1 MAYDKAER
9 ERKELNKK
17 LIKRTFK
24 SVMKEKRD
32 MFREKMSS
40 LFQRG
45 DKE

>member
-24 SVMKEKRD
+24 SVMKEKQT
-32 MFREKMSS
+32 MFREKIAS

-45 DKE
+45 DK

>member
-32 MFREKMSS
+32 MFRAKVAS
-40 LFQRG
+40 LFHRG
-45 DKE
+45 DK

>member
-1 MAYDKAER
+1 MAYDRAEK

-24 SVMKEKRD
+24 SVMKEKRE
-32 MFREKMSS
+32 MFRVKMAS

-45 DKE
+45 DK